1 MESTRNYLCIN
12 LAEFDSYVTKV
23 LKLNKY
29 IRYVDDIII
38 VSNSKSKLYSNLPN
52 MIKKLEETNQHIS
65 AKKTI
70 IDTAY
75 HGVKFLGKVSYPYG
89 YQKPKKTTIIRT
101 YQKAREIEY
110 DNINNLLAKTNS
122 QIGSLKRYNCRKLIF
137 NYSKILQE
145 KTNGVVLLDNE
156 QMKIISNKMK

>member
-38 VSNSKSKLYSNLPN
+38 ISDNKSKLYNYLPS
-52 MIKKLEETNQHIS
+52 MIKKLEETNQYIS
-65 AKKTI
+65 KKKTI

-75 HGVKFLGKVSYPYG
+75 HGIKFLGKVSYPYG

-101 YQKAREIEY
+101 YQKAKEIQY
-110 DNINNLLAKTNS
+110 DNISNLLAKTNS

-145 KTNGVVLLDNE
+145 KTKKLIFLDN
-156 QMKIISNKMK
+156 KKMKFRI